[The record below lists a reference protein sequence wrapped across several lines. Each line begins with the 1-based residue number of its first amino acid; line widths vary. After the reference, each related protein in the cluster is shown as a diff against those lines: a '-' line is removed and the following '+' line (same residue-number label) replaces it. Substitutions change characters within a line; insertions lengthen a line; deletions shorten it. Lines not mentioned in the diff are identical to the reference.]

1 MIVWMFRLAAITGLT
16 VLATC
21 AHDAVQP
28 AAGQEGRETAATEAT
43 PAPRFDPS
51 VVRPEGAVAS
61 ARRLLDAGDASAAR
75 RTSEAALAGATA
87 ETRGRLR
94 WLAAD
99 AAEAAGDPAGAAR
112 HLRALGASQH
122 PLAPWA
128 ALRAARL
135 GTDAGL
141 SADEVV
147 ALVEPRLAEDAPY
160 RDEARLL
167 HARALADAG
176 AWDRAEPLLRALV
189 EEAGPHSGAASAAIP
204 LADHLAESGD
214 LARRE
219 EAIRLYTRVATR
231 GPKATVGVSARSK
244 AEALRARLPPE
255 RRPALAP
262 TLDDRIAEAEAYERS
277 VLHREAEEA
286 WGALAADLTGDPERR
301 CHARLQQGRAM
312 ARRRARRQA
321 APLLEAVAAEC
332 SDPDVKAIARYGAAR
347 AHTQLDAVDEAL
359 ALYAALVA
367 EAPDHRLADDAVY
380 RSARLHRGRG
390 DDAAFVAAMESML
403 ERFPHGDMRG
413 EALFELGFHHRE
425 KGNHAAALRVF
436 ESALAAGLGEDE
448 EDTRGRFAYWRAR
461 SLLELGRRDEAVRA
475 FTELATDWPLAYY
488 AQQAWRRLE
497 RLDREAAAEVRS
509 RLGAATEP
517 EPLTFPWRAELDT
530 PAFARTRELLTVGAM
545 DAAGQE
551 LDHAGFLGAGADP
564 DARWLAAALFHRA
577 GALPQSARLVRR
589 ELDTFR
595 RIAPV
600 GRGRSLWRLAYPRAF
615 APLIEEHAEAR
626 SVPASFVRAVAREE
640 SSFDPRA
647 VSWAHAYGLVQV
659 ILPTARR
666 YGRDLDVPI
675 DANTL
680 RRPEVNLAVGTRLMA
695 ALRSKYDFQPGLV
708 PAAYNAGGGAVDRWL
723 RTNADGDFDEY
734 VERIP
739 YDETRRYTRRVLQS
753 WGIYSWLDEQRLP
766 ELPLGMGPEVRTEGS
781 R

>member
-1 MIVWMFRLAAITGLT
+1 
-16 VLATC
+16 
-21 AHDAVQP
+21 
-28 AAGQEGRETAATEAT
+28 
-43 PAPRFDPS
+43 
-51 VVRPEGAVAS
+51 
-61 ARRLLDAGDASAAR
+61 
-75 RTSEAALAGATA
+75 
-87 ETRGRLR
+87 
-94 WLAAD
+94 
-99 AAEAAGDPAGAAR
+99 
-112 HLRALGASQH
+112 
-122 PLAPWA
+122 
-128 ALRAARL
+128 
-135 GTDAGL
+135 
-141 SADEVV
+141 
-147 ALVEPRLAEDAPY
+147 
-160 RDEARLL
+160 
-167 HARALADAG
+167 
-176 AWDRAEPLLRALV
+176 
-189 EEAGPHSGAASAAIP
+189 
-204 LADHLAESGD
+204 
-214 LARRE
+214 
-219 EAIRLYTRVATR
+219 
-231 GPKATVGVSARSK
+231 
-244 AEALRARLPPE
+244 
-255 RRPALAP
+255 
-262 TLDDRIAEAEAYERS
+262 AEAYERS

-577 GALPQSARLVRR
+577 GALPQ
-589 ELDTFR
+589 
-595 RIAPV
+595 
-600 GRGRSLWRLAYPRAF
+600 
-615 APLIEEHAEAR
+615 
-626 SVPASFVRAVAREE
+626 
-640 SSFDPRA
+640 
-647 VSWAHAYGLVQV
+647 
-659 ILPTARR
+659 
-666 YGRDLDVPI
+666 
-675 DANTL
+675 
-680 RRPEVNLAVGTRLMA
+680 
-695 ALRSKYDFQPGLV
+695 
-708 PAAYNAGGGAVDRWL
+708 
-723 RTNADGDFDEY
+723 
-734 VERIP
+734 
-739 YDETRRYTRRVLQS
+739 
-753 WGIYSWLDEQRLP
+753 
-766 ELPLGMGPEVRTEGS
+766 
-781 R
+781 